1 MVKKNILPLA
11 LLATLLGSTASHA
24 AMPEPELVFNCELEN
39 GKYALIRLNEQV
51 PTYYYGPLEKVELTL
66 PKIAGDKTQVRVGN
80 MAFAGGG
87 ATYYRFIN
95 GNYSYVVYSGIGRGW
110 EFTGLK
116 VYQGKKLIMK
126 KACNHGGF
134 INNGYTGENLVNEAD
149 TGDDGTYGY
158 AD

>member
-1 MVKKNILPLA
+1 MKINILLF
-11 LLATLLGSTASHA
+11 TLFAAVLGTTASQA
-24 AMPEPELVFNCELEN
+24 AIPEPELVCNCELEN

-66 PKIAGDKTQVRVGN
+66 PKTAGDKTQVRAGN

-95 GNYSYVVYSGIGRGW
+95 GNYSYVIYSGIGRGW
-110 EFTGLK
+110 DFTGLK

-126 KACNHGGF
+126 KACINGGF
-134 INNGYTGENLVNEAD
+134 INNGYTGANLVNEAD
-149 TGDDGTYGY
+149 TGDDDTYGY
-158 AD
+158 ADQ